1 MYYNSYSVE
10 IACYVIKLINPKIII
25 SYSSLDSV
33 VRMHTYK
40 PHACISIPR
49 YEFAAR
55 NSEVEDRE
63 IRRGWSREGWWRGGG
78 EKDGGKLN
86 ERAREPHS
94 ALGNKKL
101 TNLIWVYEITH
112 FNDSRRREYHGILV
126 ISGGGGGG
134 GEKRTRVLRLHRTR
148 QRAFQFE
155 RPILARIRF
164 AVSADAV

>member
-1 MYYNSYSVE
+1 MSSRHE
-10 IACYVIKLINPKIII
+10 IPKLK
-25 SYSSLDSV
+25 
-33 VRMHTYK
+33 T
-40 PHACISIPR
+40 AR
-49 YEFAAR
+49 YEG
-55 NSEVEDRE
+55 VGVG
-63 IRRGWSREGWWRGGG
+63 RGDGGGG